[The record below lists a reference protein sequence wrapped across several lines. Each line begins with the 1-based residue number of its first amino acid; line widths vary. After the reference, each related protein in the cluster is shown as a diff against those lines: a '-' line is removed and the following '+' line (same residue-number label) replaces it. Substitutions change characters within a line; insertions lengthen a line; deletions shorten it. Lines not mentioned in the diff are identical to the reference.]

1 MLYKLD
7 HELLSKEEE
16 LDMIIKSQSGDRKAT
31 ERLVETNIRSVVQ
44 ICNKYGLLKTFSEYS
59 DDLIQNGILGL
70 LTAIRKFDTERG
82 LRLSTYAV
90 MWIRQNIFRSI
101 EEGLCTGYISHPS
114 HHSKLCGL
122 LRQIEKAGVILTEE
136 NVWQQFQSFVTV
148 ADLKYSW
155 GKSQVIE
162 SYKFSKMGMISGS
175 NPVGSDDE
183 LTEYTVNDVLVSETL
198 SPEEILMQSSR
209 NKTLN
214 EMLESISISQRN
226 KTIVKYR
233 FGLGGCESL
242 TLREVGDLFDM
253 SYENVRLI
261 EISTKRKLKKAF
273 ENACIF
279 NLNDIL

>member
-175 NPVGSDDE
+175 NPVGSDGE
-183 LTEYTVNDVLVSETL
+183 LTEYTVNDVLVSEIFTSNKPSGEPHVDFGAL
-198 SPEEILMQSSR
+198 EEAS
-209 NKTLN
+209 KEAEEWVEYKLN
-214 EMLESISISQRN
+214 RPLH
-226 KTIVKYR
+226 VKIWDNIKSL
-233 FGLGGCESL
+233 FGK
-242 TLREVGDLFDM
+242 LF
-253 SYENVRLI
+253 
-261 EISTKRKLKKAF
+261 
-273 ENACIF
+273 
-279 NLNDIL
+279 